1 MREFEFKTKVCA
13 YQAEELPEEY
23 KLLIT
28 KAKDSTQN
36 SYSPYSHFAVGAAVL
51 LEDGEILC
59 GANQENAAYPS
70 GLCAERT
77 VLFYANASHPHTPVK
92 ALAIAGFT
100 DGHFT
105 HEPVSPCG
113 ACRQVMAETEH
124 IWGKPLTI
132 LLYGEKEVYLF
143 EGVES
148 LLPYSFVSDNLEG

>member
-1 MREFEFKTKVCA
+1 MREFEIKAKVKS
-13 YQAEELPEEY
+13 YQADELPEEY
-23 KLLIT
+23 KLLVT
-28 KAKDSTQN
+28 KAKESTKN
-36 SYSPYSHFAVGAAVL
+36 TYSPYSHFAVGAAVL

-77 VLFYANASHPHTPVK
+77 VLFYANASHPKTPVK

-100 DGHFT
+100 NGQFT
-105 HEPVSPCG
+105 QKPVSPCG

-124 IWGKPLTI
+124 RGGKTLTI
-132 LLYGEKEVYLF
+132 LLYGTEETYLI

-148 LLPYSFVSDNLEG
+148 LLPFSFVSDDLQG

>member
-1 MREFEFKTKVCA
+1 MRELEFKAKVTA
-13 YQAEELPEEY
+13 YQADELPEEY
-23 KLLIT
+23 KLLVN
-28 KAKDSTQN
+28 KAKESTKN

-77 VLFYANASHPHTPVK
+77 VLFYANASHPQTAVK

-100 DGHFT
+100 NGRFT
-105 HEPVSPCG
+105 QEPVSPCG

-132 LLYGEKEVYLF
+132 LLYGEKEIYVVK
-143 EGVES
+143 GVEG